1 MKLQLKALKYLMSN
15 CSKRNRDSIDGVI
28 SMVKELRLFI
38 DSKEEMISLYNSV
51 LANKKEKKKKRT
63 KK

>member
-1 MKLQLKALKYLMSN
+1 MNGKLQWLEYLMSN

-38 DSKEEMISLYNSV
+38 DSKEEMIGLYNSV
-51 LANKKEKKKKRT
+51 LTNKKEKKKKRT